1 MAFRVR
7 LNNIDSYQ
15 AYPTF
20 LDPTFPHI
28 PDDERPPKIPIV
40 RVFGATDT
48 GQKVCAHIHGAFPY
62 LYVEYPG
69 KSLMP
74 EDGESLLCDLT
85 AEEVVETNVA
95 ILVHNFLT
103 RFRRGIDRAMGLS
116 AGRSIR
122 SRETPPRFVAHISL
136 VKGVPFYGFHV
147 GWKFYCKIYLFNPH
161 MRGRLAKILQSGG
174 VLSRVFQPH
183 EAHIQYIP
191 QFMIDFNLNGCGF
204 IECDKVFFRG
214 EIPDADE
221 IGEQHLWHDRSIPEE
236 SILPESQFQRQSYCA
251 LEVDIHVRDI
261 FNRKQVSARP
271 LHYDFVE
278 RTNPISPDV
287 KLVHSMAELWK
298 DENRRRGSN
307 GKPAE
312 GLVSSSSDQRG
323 PPGAWIHE
331 AEYRERIEGV
341 IKTEKQASDGR
352 AIRFET
358 YVSRAQFENL
368 WPTAFESVAESFEE
382 GGLPPDKKV
391 ELEVEAEVAE
401 VNESLLYDI
410 GEGEFS
416 DSDFEGLFDV
426 LDDLEAKK
434 GAKIKA
440 EESHKQVK
448 KRLVGEPQGHEPK
461 IPSSP
466 PIPEASNGEG
476 RVGKSLSNDNS
487 QSTVPDGSFY
497 QKLFEEFIAEED
509 DIVITD
515 GTVWFPTGS
524 VDPDVP
530 TSYQVPLKR
539 AKIESTPPDVES
551 QVLPSSD
558 YSGVLETICSTP
570 DSVGRHTSNGKSST
584 LSNGHTSSAQPGGRF
599 ADSGSENS
607 KTRAPRSEPPQTSR
621 KRVHTLSSSPNTTPR
636 PEKIGRRKKVAIDL
650 SELRKYH

>member
-1 MAFRVR
+1 
-7 LNNIDSYQ
+7 
-15 AYPTF
+15 
-20 LDPTFPHI
+20 
-28 PDDERPPKIPIV
+28 
-40 RVFGATDT
+40 
-48 GQKVCAHIHGAFPY
+48 
-62 LYVEYPG
+62 
-69 KSLMP
+69 MP
-74 EDGESLLCDLT
+74 EDGKGLPCDLV
-85 AEEVVETNVA
+85 AEEPVGTDLA
-95 ILVHNFLT
+95 ILVHDFFT

-122 SRETPPRFVAHISL
+122 SRERPPRFVAHISL

-161 MRGRLAKILQSGG
+161 MRGRLARILQSGG

-204 IECDKVFFRG
+204 IECGKVLFRG

-221 IGEQHLWHDRSIPEE
+221 IGEQHLWHNGSIPEL

-278 RTNPISPDV
+278 RTNPISSDV
-287 KLVHSMAELWK
+287 KLVHSMAELWR

-331 AEYRERIEGV
+331 AEYRERIKGV
-341 IKTEKQASDGR
+341 IKTEKQSSDGR
-352 AIRFET
+352 AIRYET
-358 YVSRAQFENL
+358 YVSRTQFESF
-368 WPTAFESVAESFEE
+368 WPTAFESVAESFEG

-391 ELEVEAEVAE
+391 ELEVEAGIAE
-401 VNESLLYDI
+401 VDESLLYDI

-426 LDDLEAKK
+426 IDDLEAEKS
-434 GAKIKA
+434 AKIKA
-440 EESHKQVK
+440 EKSHKQVK
-448 KRLVGEPQGHEPK
+448 KRLVGELQGHESK

-466 PIPEASNGEG
+466 PIPEASNREG
-476 RVGKSLSNDNS
+476 RIEKNLSNNNS
-487 QSTVPDGSFY
+487 QSTITDASCY
-497 QKLFEEFIAEED
+497 QGLIEEFVEEED

-515 GTVWFPTGS
+515 STVWFSTGS

-530 TSYQVPLKR
+530 TSYQVPSKR
-539 AKIESTPPDVES
+539 AKTESPPLDIGS
-551 QVLPSSD
+551 QPPPSSN
-558 YSGVLETICSTP
+558 YSSVLEAICSTP
-570 DSVGRHTSNGKSST
+570 DSVGRPISNGKSSM

-607 KTRAPRSEPPQTSR
+607 KTRASRSEPLQTSR
-621 KRVHTLSSSPNTTPR
+621 KRVRTPSSSPSTAPR
-636 PEKIGRRKKVAIDL
+636 PEKICRRKKVAVDL